1 MPFPKQSLE
10 FVPIEKQLQ
19 LQDLTVDL
27 QTKLEKFSNTQMI
40 LDMITMGARF
50 LIKSKVYI
58 MKTKLVNFSD
68 VTKQM
73 AQVFLNQF
81 QEESVSNLS
90 FANILNYLFC
100 ACEEILDMQ
109 KTSNISFGS
118 PTQNLV
124 RKYRETWLQ
133 EHRTRVLE
141 IFELQFNLREK
152 LNTKPHAIQIY
163 VELISRMDRSIIDYF
178 GTKLPKQEET
188 FEAFEFVLEQF
199 VESNISDINSIYI
212 SKLIQDTKD
221 KLNNLWRIE
230 NAETEVIQPISP
242 PEEMYDSLP
251 YLEPKPI
258 YISDSVN
265 DSLIE
270 YVSPIKPKE
279 IFKPTKPLLSV
290 QEISDLDLDRK
301 LYYLFGS
308 EQESVKTKM
317 SNLINSFQRKYRVYY
332 KHLGEIFINQNF
344 KHGFSNSQEFLTLLT
359 DYFESFE
366 SQLELYL
373 KPSLNNVLTHK
384 RRKHLLRIIS
394 SCKTDFMNFNIQQLF
409 RK

>member
-19 LQDLTVDL
+19 LQDLNVDL

-68 VTKQM
+68 VTQQM

-90 FANILNYLFC
+90 FANILNHLFC

-152 LNTKPHAIQIY
+152 LNTKPNAIQIY

-221 KLNNLWRIE
+221 KLTNLWRIE

-242 PEEMYDSLP
+242 PEQVYDIEP
-251 YLEPKPI
+251 VEPKPI
-258 YISDSVN
+258 YISDAVN
-265 DSLIE
+265 ESLITL
-270 YVSPIKPKE
+270 VSPIKPKE

-308 EQESVKTKM
+308 EKDSVNTQM
-317 SNLINSFQRKYRVYY
+317 NNLINSFQRKYRVYY

-344 KHGFSNSQEFLTLLT
+344 TNGFSSPQEFLTLLT

-366 SQLELYL
+366 SQLEFYL
-373 KPSLNNVLTHK
+373 NPSLNNVLIHK
-384 RRKHLLRIIS
+384 RRKHLRRIIS
-394 SCKTDFMNFNIQQLF
+394 SCKTEFMTFNIQQLF